1 MSIQAIADLFDV
13 EVKKVRPKLSVYD
26 YDVFGNNPIDSVQMR
41 KHYNL
46 IITEF
51 EIVEEGNF
59 RYRIYK
65 TILDLWSIKGIN
77 FRSDYYALV
86 DDAEQIQEN
95 LINPKTVDKC
105 IRRIEP
111 TDYVAEEEPDSESA
125 FKIRLN
131 FDVYVGI

>member
-1 MSIQAIADLFDV
+1 MSIRAIADLFD
-13 EVKKVRPKLSVYD
+13 EEIKKVKPELSVYD

-51 EIVEEGNF
+51 EIVEESNF

-65 TILDLWSIKGIN
+65 VTLDLWSIKGIN
-77 FRSDYYALV
+77 FRQDYYDLV
-86 DDAEQIQEN
+86 DDAESIQEN
-95 LINPKTVDKC
+95 LINPKTVKDC

-111 TDYVAEEEPDSESA
+111 TEYIAEEEPDSESA